1 MGLESEDLLA
11 QASDLSEADLELFRY
26 PHDKELEAVGV
37 RGIYL
42 NNYLR
47 WDTKA
52 QHEDM
57 IDTYGY
63 EPFPQLRTFDSYN
76 DMDSFHYSG
85 LHDYIKLLKWGY
97 GKVSDHVSR
106 EIRLR
111 RLTREDGIEMV
122 SRYERIPPADLP
134 LFLEWLGM
142 NEEEFWPLFDAHRD
156 PQVWGRDKEGRW
168 MLRDS
173 VTQHDDVSG
182 VDAAR
187 LLVREP
193 YRFRTGPSKVPDM
206 AEDRY
211 VLVGRG
217 WVDGWGREKA
227 VRTSA

>member
-57 IDTYGY
+57 TDTYGY

-85 LHDYIKLLKWGY
+85 LHD
-97 GKVSDHVSR
+97 
-106 EIRLR
+106 
-111 RLTREDGIEMV
+111 
-122 SRYERIPPADLP
+122 
-134 LFLEWLGM
+134 
-142 NEEEFWPLFDAHRD
+142 
-156 PQVWGRDKEGRW
+156 
-168 MLRDS
+168 
-173 VTQHDDVSG
+173 
-182 VDAAR
+182 
-187 LLVREP
+187 
-193 YRFRTGPSKVPDM
+193 
-206 AEDRY
+206 
-211 VLVGRG
+211 
-217 WVDGWGREKA
+217 
-227 VRTSA
+227 